1 VTVAALTP
9 AQRIYQAAAAAG
21 VLGDGSEPEAR
32 TDHAAV
38 DAEVRARLEAGLRVD
53 DSIRAQ
59 LRAKYTSSP
68 SMSLNFERRAY
79 NPSTG
84 EFVTRT
90 DHNALADFTAHL
102 RAHQVAEEQQHAL
115 FIPDGRGGMKPG
127 NALAEQVEAES
138 WARYR
143 QAVAETERMNR
154 HLPPGSPR

>member
-9 AQRIYQAAAAAG
+9 AQRIYEAAAAAG
-21 VLGDGSEPEAR
+21 VLGDGSDPEAR

-68 SMSLNFERRAY
+68 SMSLNFERMAY
-79 NPSTG
+79 NAATG
-84 EFVTRT
+84 EYVPRT
-90 DHNALADFTAHL
+90 DQNALADFTAHL
-102 RAHQVAEEQQHAL
+102 RAHQVAEQQQHAL
-115 FIPDGRGGMKPG
+115 YIPDGRGGMKPG

-138 WARYR
+138 WAQYWR
-143 QAVAETERMNR
+143 VKAEMDRMNA
-154 HLPPGSPR
+154 HLPPGYPR